1 MSNENTN
8 QTDTQ
13 TTAAEKETYP
23 CACSHCGCT
32 SDGFSE
38 DDEVCQDCGRGNH
51 EYTDAEKGITTP

>member
-38 DDEVCQDCGRGNH
+38 DKHVGKCILVLRRSLSR
-51 EYTDAEKGITTP
+51 